1 MERFD
6 VIVVGAG
13 PAGASAAY
21 HLARAGLGVLV
32 VERGQSPGSK
42 NVSGGILYSGPVEAM
57 WPEFLDGAPV
67 ERKIGSDHLVMLG
80 GRRSVAVEYRG
91 DEQGRTNA
99 AYSVLRAQLDPWLAH
114 RAEDAGAIVI
124 ASQTVDALLVD
135 GKRVLGVKVGPDEMG
150 ADVVIIAEG
159 TRSLLL
165 QQAGL
170 QPAFS
175 PHDVALGVKE
185 IIGFPAHVIDER
197 FQCAPGIGAA
207 YTMLGQTGGIEGGG
221 FLYTNRESVSLG
233 VVVKINSLARGGLQ
247 PHQVLEEFKSHPYV
261 ARLIEGGT
269 ILEYSAQTVHRGR
282 YRPSA
287 KRYGDGYLVAGSAG
301 QLLLNNVLT
310 LRGMDFAAVS
320 GIVAAQTAVEAHR
333 RGRYDQVSLSA
344 YEKALRQTSVFKD
357 WRTFK
362 GAFSLMDN
370 ERLFRVYPELACSV
384 LGQMLSAGAAPGSKA
399 LAVAR
404 KEMRGQVGLV
414 RAGRDLLQA
423 ARGLVL

>member
-6 VIVVGAG
+6 AIVVGAG

-21 HLARAGLGVLV
+21 HLARAGLSVVV
-32 VERGQSPGSK
+32 VERGRSAGSK
-42 NVSGGILYSGPVEAM
+42 NVSGGLLYSGPVEGL

-80 GRRSVAVEYRG
+80 DRRSVAVEYRG
-91 DEQGRTNA
+91 DEQGKTGA
-99 AYSVLRAQLDPWLAH
+99 AYSVLRAQFDPWLAR

-124 ASQTVDALLVD
+124 TGVTVDALLVE
-135 GKRVLGVKVGPDEMG
+135 GTRVLGVKAGPDELG
-150 ADVVIIAEG
+150 ADVVIVAEG

-165 QQAGL
+165 QGAGL
-170 QPAFS
+170 QPAFD
-175 PHDVALGVKE
+175 PHEVALGVKE
-185 IIGFPAHVIDER
+185 VIGLPAEVIDER

-207 YTMLGQTGGIEGGG
+207 YTMLGHTGGIEGGG

-233 VVVKINSLARGGLQ
+233 VVVKIDSLARGGLQ
-247 PHQVLEEFKSHPYV
+247 PHQVLDEFKAHPLV
-261 ARLIEGGT
+261 ARLIDGGT
-269 ILEYSAQTVHRGR
+269 VLEYSAQTVHRGR

-320 GIVAAQTAVEAHR
+320 GIVASQAVVEAHR
-333 RGRYDQVSLSA
+333 RGRYDEASLSS
-344 YEKALRQTSVFKD
+344 YEKALRQTSVFND

-399 LAVAR
+399 LAAAR
-404 KEMRGQVGLV
+404 KEMRGKVGLV